1 MQEIEQRSNGQWRP
15 SPGSVYPALSQL
27 EDEGL
32 IRATQTDTGR
42 LFEIT
47 DAGRGQAEQLSGQ
60 KPPWEPDEE
69 QVEPSLATMRNL
81 FISIA
86 RAGWQVATDGDPQQ
100 IAKACELLAE
110 TRRGL
115 YRLLAEDP
123 DPAEAEGSG
132 ASGGEQPGAAGGS
145 NEVAQD
151 DPADGESGFGTA

>member
-32 IRATQTDTGR
+32 IKAVQADSGR
-42 LFEIT
+42 QFEIT
-47 DAGRGQAEQLSGQ
+47 DAGRQQAEQLSGQ
-60 KPPWEPDEE
+60 TPPWEPDED
-69 QVEPSLATMRNL
+69 QIEPSLATMRNL

-86 RAGWQVATDGDPQQ
+86 RAGWQVATEGDAQQ

-115 YRLLAEDP
+115 YRLLAEEPEAGDDESTGPAPGAEPKDADQRGDDDP
-123 DPAEAEGSG
+123 DT
-132 ASGGEQPGAAGGS
+132 GGGTL
-145 NEVAQD
+145 
-151 DPADGESGFGTA
+151 GTA